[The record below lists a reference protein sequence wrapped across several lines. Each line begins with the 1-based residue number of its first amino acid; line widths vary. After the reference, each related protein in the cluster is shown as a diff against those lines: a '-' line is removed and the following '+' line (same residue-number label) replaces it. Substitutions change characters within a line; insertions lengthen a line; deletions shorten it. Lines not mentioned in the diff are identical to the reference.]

1 MMMLQPEEAAIL
13 ASTSRPPQQ
22 PLSLITTDLASSP
35 STYSHLVR
43 EVACCHT
50 GLVCIV
56 GTGLSKEVPRS
67 TSAWP
72 MYSHIRQDGMCGGLV
87 LHYHKS
93 LRVEELPSLV
103 STTFPGIWV
112 AVKKAPVRGVLEEEV
127 TVVGVVFSSGLGR
140 LVEAQLATC
149 VVKVKKKFGSGVNV
163 MVAGNQ
169 SSPLQNGSEV
179 ALEGL
184 QGLRWVNPSPSTFLL
199 HSTTFQPIFKAL
211 QNLGPSSLLCSFPS
225 TGCSICN
232 LALSSESELS
242 KHKQGEQHQRNVEF
256 SSLRQYVAV
265 EKRHPLGL
273 EVEVVSGTEGV
284 TGCPPQPITINLLPA
299 AEKRCRLQLSNWRS
313 DSPIK
318 QGIVVASVSVP
329 SWQSV
334 IRLEDEHGVTKKD
347 AKEHAM
353 VRMKHGKNYKV
364 TVICSSL
371 DPGEHRLPV
380 VVTFYHETHSKL
392 VDGEVAER
400 SQMVVEVVV
409 RVESEEVLAMLP
421 KEPFQQRPRQIDDWE
436 VEETVAGLSPARRY
450 MEDFLVTR
458 LTLGDYP
465 VSQARHCGIK
475 SNLQGTG
482 GESDDELRELEI
494 MKQMVEDDLC
504 PLNYAAKLQLLLHM
518 EQVEEEKE
526 IRQLDMMGVEV
537 RLERKTNLVVLDVP
551 HLQEGRL
558 DTLRGDK
565 LFIRRVGDRKVEYEA
580 FVHKVRLM

>member
-1 MMMLQPEEAAIL
+1 MMILQPEEAAIL

-112 AVKKAPVRGVLEEEV
+112 AVRKAPVRGVLEEEV
-127 TVVGVVFSSGLGR
+127 TVVGVVFASGLGR

-232 LALSSESELS
+232 LALRSEIELS
-242 KHKQGEQHQRNVEF
+242 KHKQGEQHHRILCFFYILCTVNYVWID
-256 SSLRQYVAV
+256 LR
-265 EKRHPLGL
+265 L
-273 EVEVVSGTEGV
+273 
-284 TGCPPQPITINLLPA
+284 
-299 AEKRCRLQLSNWRS
+299 
-313 DSPIK
+313 
-318 QGIVVASVSVP
+318 
-329 SWQSV
+329 
-334 IRLEDEHGVTKKD
+334 
-347 AKEHAM
+347 
-353 VRMKHGKNYKV
+353 
-364 TVICSSL
+364 
-371 DPGEHRLPV
+371 
-380 VVTFYHETHSKL
+380 
-392 VDGEVAER
+392 
-400 SQMVVEVVV
+400 
-409 RVESEEVLAMLP
+409 
-421 KEPFQQRPRQIDDWE
+421 
-436 VEETVAGLSPARRY
+436 
-450 MEDFLVTR
+450 
-458 LTLGDYP
+458 
-465 VSQARHCGIK
+465 
-475 SNLQGTG
+475 
-482 GESDDELRELEI
+482 
-494 MKQMVEDDLC
+494 
-504 PLNYAAKLQLLLHM
+504 
-518 EQVEEEKE
+518 
-526 IRQLDMMGVEV
+526 
-537 RLERKTNLVVLDVP
+537 
-551 HLQEGRL
+551 
-558 DTLRGDK
+558 
-565 LFIRRVGDRKVEYEA
+565 
-580 FVHKVRLM
+580 